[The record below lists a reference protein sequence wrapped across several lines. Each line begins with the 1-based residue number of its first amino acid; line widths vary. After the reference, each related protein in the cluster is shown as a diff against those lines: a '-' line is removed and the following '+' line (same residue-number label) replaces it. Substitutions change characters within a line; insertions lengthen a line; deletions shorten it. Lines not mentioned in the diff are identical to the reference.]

1 VSAAFGPSAM
11 ALAHNVCAKAE
22 VNPLIDRAVAAGAK
36 VLKTPRQA
44 DWGGYS
50 GYFANPDGFAWE
62 IAPDGSVTF
71 TA

>member
-1 VSAAFGPSAM
+1 M
-11 ALAHNVCAKAE
+11 ALAHNVRSKAE
-22 VNPLIDRAVAAGAK
+22 INPLIDRAVAAGAK
-36 VLKTPRQA
+36 LLKAPRQA